1 MKLLHLNLRGERKK
15 MKKQYVTPEKWEM
28 VNPESKRLLKEF
40 MLTLRQESRSKKT
53 LEAYN
58 GSCRRFLVYVL
69 ENLDNKCIT
78 EIRKKEFKNYSLFLQ
93 ERGLADASHN
103 NYIIAVRSWCER
115 LEDDEDIQYDNNL
128 CRKVKGL
135 KIKRV
140 RKPTFLTDE
149 QVTKL
154 YYELMRT
161 EQYQIATWLALA
173 YDSTGRRMEIFQA
186 TKEGFLDESRNCTN
200 PVMKKGKNNPEPLVY
215 FERTK
220 EAARLWMKQ
229 RGEDGN
235 PSLWSDFGKRK
246 RTPGT
251 ANSWC
256 NYMSKVLSL
265 LEGKKIR
272 FTPHDIRHSAIEN
285 LTEATH
291 YKCPVK
297 RVAYDIKAVSKLASH
312 ASTDMTEY
320 YKKDKGIKSI
330 ESAFGVSLEG

>member
-1 MKLLHLNLRGERKK
+1 MRN
-15 MKKQYVTPEKWEM
+15 QIVTPEKWEL
-28 VNPESKRLLKEF
+28 VNPENKRLLKEF

-53 LEAYN
+53 LEAYY

-69 ENLDNKCIT
+69 ENFDNKCIT
-78 EIRKKEFKNYSLFLQ
+78 EIRKKEFKAYSLYIQ
-93 ERGLADASHN
+93 ECGLADASHN
-103 NYIIAVRSWCER
+103 NYIIAIRSWCER
-115 LEDDEDIQYDNNL
+115 LEDDEDIDYDNNL

-149 QVTKL
+149 QITKL
-154 YYELMRT
+154 YYELIRT
-161 EQYQIATWLALA
+161 KQYQIATWLALA
-173 YDSTGRRMEIFQA
+173 YDSTGRRMEIFQV
-186 TKEGFLDESRNCTN
+186 TKESFLNENQNCTN
-200 PVMKKGKNNPEPLVY
+200 AVYKKGKSDPEPLVY

-220 EAARLWMKQ
+220 EAARLWLEQ
-229 RGEDGN
+229 RGEDDN
-235 PSLWSDFGKRK
+235 PSLWADFGKRK
-246 RTPGT
+246 RTPGS

-256 NYMSKVLSL
+256 NKMSKMLTQ

-291 YKCPVK
+291 YKCPIK

-320 YKKDKGIKSI
+320 YKKDKGMKT
-330 ESAFGVSLEG
+330 LEQEFNIVINQ